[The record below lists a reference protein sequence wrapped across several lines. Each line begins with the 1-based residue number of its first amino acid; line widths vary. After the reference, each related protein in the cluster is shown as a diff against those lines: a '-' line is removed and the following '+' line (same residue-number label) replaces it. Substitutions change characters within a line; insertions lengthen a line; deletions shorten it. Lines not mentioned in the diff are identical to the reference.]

1 MARQLTLEE
10 RERISQMHFAH
21 FSNAEIAGELGRHRS
36 TIGRE
41 LIRNSAAGEY
51 RAVAA
56 HEQSRRRRLC
66 RPWTRKMD
74 RPQVAEFVL
83 SHLVRCWSPD
93 QIAGRSKRDFP
104 KERCRQVSH
113 QTIYAWIHAQPT
125 ANRQRF
131 MGFLRFAGRRRP
143 GEDRR
148 GRIPNQASIEGRPK
162 VVDARRRYGDWEG
175 DTVVGA
181 RQSGAIVTLVE
192 RRSGYLITAKSC
204 DRKARRVAGK
214 IESRFRQLPARLRR
228 TVTFDNGK
236 EFADHERVSDRLGLN
251 VYFAQPYCSW
261 QRGTNEHTN
270 GLLRQFL
277 PKGTDLLT
285 ISWQEL
291 EHYTQLINDRPRKR
305 LAYRTPAE
313 VFEPLVAIES

>member
-1 MARQLTLEE
+1 MARQLTFLE
-10 RERISQMHFAH
+10 RERISQMHDAGAE
-21 FSNAEIAGELGRHRS
+21 NVEIAEELGRSRS
-36 TIGRE
+36 TISRE
-41 LIRNSAAGEY
+41 LRRNVVAGEY
-51 RAVAA
+51 SAVIAQGLYA
-56 HEQSRRRRLC
+56 RRRRQ
-66 RPWTRKMD
+66 RPLMRKMD
-74 RPQVAEFVL
+74 RPEVADFVRG
-83 SHLVRCWSPD
+83 HLVDCWSPD

-104 KERCRQVSH
+104 QERCRQVSH

-125 ANRQRF
+125 ADRRRF
-131 MGFLRFAGRRRP
+131 TGFLRFAGRRRP
-143 GEDRR
+143 GGDRR
-148 GRIPNQASIEGRPK
+148 GRIPNQVSIEGRPK
-162 VVDARRRYGDWEG
+162 VVDARKRYGDWEG

-192 RRSGYLITAKSC
+192 RKSGYLITAKSC
-204 DRKARRVAGK
+204 DRTSRRVAGK
-214 IESRFRQLPARLRR
+214 IESRMRQLPERLRR

-236 EFADHERVSDRLGLN
+236 EFADHERVSARLGLN

-285 ISWQEL
+285 VSWQEL

>member
-1 MARQLTLEE
+1 MAHQLTLEE
-10 RERISQMHFAH
+10 RERISQMHYAH
-21 FSNAEIAGELGRHRS
+21 FTNVEIAEELGRHRA

-41 LIRNSAAGEY
+41 LARNAVAGEY

-56 HEQSRRRRLC
+56 HEQSQKRRRGRAVV
-66 RPWTRKMD
+66 RKME
-74 RPQVAEFVL
+74 RPAVAEFVR
-83 SHLVRCWSPD
+83 SHLVHCWSPD

-104 KERCRQVSH
+104 NQPCRQVSH
-113 QTIYAWIHAQPT
+113 QTIYAWIHGQP
-125 ANRQRF
+125 AAERQHF
-131 MGFLRFAGRRRP
+131 LGFLRFAGRRRP
-143 GEDRR
+143 RDDRR
-148 GRIPNQASIEGRPK
+148 GRIPNQVSIEGRPN

-192 RRSGYLITAKSC
+192 RKSGYLLTAKSC

-214 IESRFRQLPARLRR
+214 IESRLGRLPARLRR
-228 TVTFDNGK
+228 TATFDNGK
-236 EFADHERVSDRLGLN
+236 EFAEHERLSDRLGLS

-277 PKGTDLLT
+277 PKGTDLRT
-285 ISWQEL
+285 VSWQEL
-291 EHYTQLINDRPRKR
+291 EHYTNQINDRPRKR

-313 VFEPLVAIES
+313 LFEPLCCD

>member
-1 MARQLTLEE
+1 MAHQLTLEE
-10 RERISQMHFAH
+10 RERISQMHYAH
-21 FSNAEIAGELGRHRS
+21 ISNAEIAEELGRHRT

-41 LIRNSAAGEY
+41 LARNSAAGEY

-56 HEQSRRRRLC
+56 HQPSRQRRRG
-66 RPWTRKMD
+66 RPLTRKME
-74 RPQVAEFVL
+74 RPQVIEFVR
-83 SHLVRCWSPD
+83 SHLVHYWSPD
-93 QIAGRSKRDFP
+93 QIAGRSKCDFP
-104 KERCRQVSH
+104 DERCRQVSH
-113 QTIYAWIHAQPT
+113 QTIYAWIHVQPT
-125 ANRQRF
+125 ADRQRF
-131 MGFLRFAGRRRP
+131 RGFLRFAGRRRP

-148 GRIPNQASIEGRPK
+148 GRIPHQVSIEGRPK

-192 RRSGYLITAKSC
+192 RKSGYLITAKSC
-204 DRKARRVAGK
+204 DRKARRVARK
-214 IESRFRQLPARLRR
+214 IESRLRRLPARLRR
-228 TVTFDNGK
+228 TATFDNGK
-236 EFADHERVSDRLGLN
+236 EFADHERMSDRLGLS
-251 VYFAQPYCSW
+251 VYFAEPYCSW

-277 PKGTDLLT
+277 PKGTDLRTL
-285 ISWQEL
+285 SWQEL

-305 LAYRTPAE
+305 LGYRTPAE

>member
-1 MARQLTLEE
+1 MAHQLTLEE
-10 RERISQMHFAH
+10 RERISQMHYAH
-21 FSNAEIAGELGRHRS
+21 LSNAEIAEALGRHRA

-41 LIRNSAAGEY
+41 LARNSVAGEY

-56 HEQSRRRRLC
+56 HQQSRQRRRS
-66 RPWTRKMD
+66 RPGTRKME
-74 RPQVAEFVL
+74 RPQVAEFVR
-83 SHLVRCWSPD
+83 SHLVHCWSPD

-104 KERCRQVSH
+104 DERCRQVSH

-125 ANRQRF
+125 ADRQRF
-131 MGFLRFAGRRRP
+131 RGFLRFAGRRRP
-143 GEDRR
+143 GVDRR
-148 GRIPNQASIEGRPK
+148 GRIPHQVSIEGRPK

-192 RRSGYLITAKSC
+192 RKSGYLITAKSC
-204 DRKARRVAGK
+204 DRTARRVASK
-214 IESRFRQLPARLRR
+214 IESRLRQLPAGLRR
-228 TVTFDNGK
+228 TATFDNGK
-236 EFADHERVSDRLGLN
+236 EFADHERMSDRLRLS
-251 VYFAQPYCSW
+251 VYFAEPYCSW

-277 PKGTDLLT
+277 PKGTDLRTL
-285 ISWQEL
+285 SWQEL

-305 LAYRTPAE
+305 LGYRTPAE
-313 VFEPLVAIES
+313 VFEPLVAIEN